1 METQKILQIQDVT
14 ADQLRELVS
23 GAVKSELSSLRAQ
36 LTQQEAKDK
45 LLSPDEVCELLGI
58 SKVSLWSWTK
68 SGKLTAYGIGA
79 KRYYKESEILNR
91 SLKEQK
97 K

>member
-14 ADQLRELVS
+14 ADQLKELVS
-23 GAVKSELSSLRAQ
+23 GAVKNEISSLREELALQ
-36 LTQQEAKDK
+36 NEKDK
-45 LLSPDEVCELLGI
+45 LLSPDEVCQLLGI
-58 SKVSLWSWTK
+58 SKVSLWNYNK

-79 KRYYKESEILNR
+79 KRYYKESEVLN
-91 SLKEQK
+91 SLKQQK